1 MKEKFRIGLICT
13 IVILLTISTGCNS
26 YDVKPNLTP
35 VERFELAKLMF
46 NNRDF
51 FDAKTQFKI
60 VTLNNPGI
68 YFVDEAQFYLAES
81 HFNLKEYIIAADE
94 YGRLIR
100 LYPKSEWV
108 DDAQFKIALCDFKL
122 SPKPSLDQK
131 YTLQAVE
138 HFQRFL
144 EDFPNSDLVPEAERM
159 LKICRGKLAEK
170 EYKAGE
176 LYRKLDDYYAA
187 LVYFDSV
194 LEKYFD
200 TKFAHPALFWK
211 GECLYKL
218 ERRNEAHEAFREL
231 IEKYPNS
238 KYKSKALS
246 RIKEIESNFL
256 NVREADGDSVLSSQT
271 KNN

>member
-1 MKEKFRIGLICT
+1 MKNK
-13 IVILLTISTGCNS
+13 LTISLITISLITLTGCNS
-26 YDVKPNLTP
+26 YNIKPNLTAI
-35 VERFELAKLMF
+35 ERFELAKLMF
-46 NNRDF
+46 SNRDF

-60 VTLNNPGI
+60 LTLNNPGI
-68 YFVDEAQFYLAES
+68 HFVDEAQYYLAES

-94 YGRLIR
+94 YSRLTR
-100 LYPKSEWV
+100 LYPKSQWV

-144 EDFPNSDLVPEAERM
+144 EDFPNSDLVPEAERS
-159 LKICRGKLAEK
+159 LKICRSKLAEK

-176 LYRKLDDYYAA
+176 LYRKLHDYYAA
-187 LVYFDSV
+187 LVYFDTV
-194 LEKYFD
+194 LEKYYD
-200 TKFAHPALFWK
+200 TKFAHLALYWK

-218 ERRNEAHEAFREL
+218 DRKNEAHDVFREL
-231 IEKYPNS
+231 LEKYPKS

-246 RIKEIESNFL
+246 RLKEIQSNIL
-256 NVREADGDSVLSSQT
+256 NVREADGEAALSSQT
-271 KNN
+271 KHN